1 MPGGRAVTLRRGLPG
16 RAARGV
22 KCSRDDEGLTLRL
35 DADAAGVTAGSAPP
49 PFASQTALAW
59 LDLVRG
65 ARAAHLWSLLGW
77 QDVRRRYR
85 RSRLGPF
92 WVTISMGVL
101 VAALGTLYGALL
113 RAELAEYVP
122 FLALGFIVW
131 TLISGLIT
139 EGCDAFVG
147 ADAIIKHVG
156 LPLSIH
162 VYRVVWRN
170 LLIFCHN
177 VTIFAV
183 VVLVFPVRP
192 GWAGLLAVPGL
203 VLLCASG
210 LAVGLMLG
218 LVAARFRDV
227 PPIVESVLRIAF
239 FVTPIIWM
247 PALLPRRA
255 ELILFNPLFHFLEVV
270 RGPLLGQPPG
280 LVSWVVVLG
289 VAAGSWLA
297 AFALFRRYRRRI
309 AYWV

>member
-1 MPGGRAVTLRRGLPG
+1 M
-16 RAARGV
+16 
-22 KCSRDDEGLTLRL
+22 RL
-35 DADAAGVTAGSAPP
+35 DADAAEATAGSGRPARAAGASPEGAAASAPP
-49 PFASQTALAW
+49 PSVSQTVLAW

-65 ARAAHLWSLLGW
+65 ARAAHLWGLLGW
-77 QDVRRRYR
+77 QDVRHRYR

-101 VAALGTLYGALL
+101 VGALGALYGALL
-113 RAELAEYVP
+113 RVEAAEYVP

-139 EGCDAFVG
+139 EGCDAFAR

-177 VTIFAV
+177 ATIFAV
-183 VVLVFPVRP
+183 VALVFPVRP
-192 GWAGLLAVPGL
+192 GWAGLLAAPGL
-203 VLLCASG
+203 ALLCASG
-210 LAVGLMLG
+210 LAAGLVLG
-218 LVAARFRDV
+218 IVAARFRDV
-227 PPIVESVLRIAF
+227 PPIVASVLRIAF

-247 PALLPRRA
+247 PALLPGRA
-255 ELILFNPLFHFLEVV
+255 ELLHLNPFFHFLEVV

-280 LVSWVVVLG
+280 PLSWVVVVG
-289 VAAGSWLA
+289 VAAGGWLA
-297 AFALFRRYRRRI
+297 AFALFRRFRRRI